1 MKKHSWKQLFT
12 GLVFI
17 CAAGYAA
24 THYVEF
30 SHFVDLLRSIDP
42 AWLFVALM
50 MQLGTYVALA
60 MVWKRTMRQEGV
72 HFRLHRLVPLALAK
86 LFTDKAVP
94 SGGISGIAFVFN
106 ALRQRD
112 VTGEVCMRVMLIDIL
127 SFYTAEILA
136 AAGALFILW
145 QHHDIRKWMV
155 VVAAIFIAV
164 AFFIPGAVLFL
175 KKLGAND
182 RLPAW
187 IFRLPFIAALL
198 AFLSKVPQGR
208 EYKPKLTPLFFIEVN
223 VYQMSVIILDA
234 MTLWTMLQALGE
246 PVSVFLAFP
255 CLVFASMVAMLSP
268 IPLGLGT
275 FEAVCA
281 GLLVI
286 FKIRLETALTAT
298 VLLRGFTLWLPMLPG
313 LIVTRLK
320 K

>member
-1 MKKHSWKQLFT
+1 MKKRFWKKLFAALILIFS
-12 GLVFI
+12 LV
-17 CAAGYAA
+17 YAA
-24 THYVEF
+24 THYGDF
-30 SHFVDLLRSIDP
+30 SHFVVLLRNIDP
-42 AWLFVALM
+42 AWLLVALM
-50 MQLGTYVALA
+50 MQLGTYVAIA

-72 HFRLHRLVPLALAK
+72 HFELHRLVPLALAK

-112 VTGEVCMRVMLIDIL
+112 VAGEVCMRVMLIDIL

-155 VVAAIFIAV
+155 VVAAIFITV
-164 AFFIPGAVLFL
+164 ALFIPGAVLFL
-175 KKLGAND
+175 KQLGAND
-182 RLPAW
+182 RMPAW
-187 IFRLPFIAALL
+187 IARLPFAAPLL
-198 AFLSKVPQGR
+198 EFLSKVEQDR
-208 EYKPKLTPLFFIEVN
+208 EYKPKLRPMFFIEVT
-223 VYQMSVIILDA
+223 VYQLTVVIFDS

-246 PVSVFLAFP
+246 PVLVFPVFP
-255 CLVFASMVAMLSP
+255 CLVFASMAAMLSP

-275 FEAVCA
+275 FEAVCT

-298 VLLRGFTLWLPMLPG
+298 ILLRGFTLWLPMLPG
-313 LIVTRLK
+313 LIVTRMK